1 MTEFF
6 SIILSFPT
14 LLYTGLLGFTLLYW
28 LLSIMGV
35 ADFDFENGELDFD
48 SFEATENN
56 IVNADGTEIADT
68 SGFLSKFKLDGI
80 PLTISISFV
89 IFLSWIISFLV
100 VYYYQEEVTD
110 GWVKILVG
118 VWVVILAPFIAA
130 PIVGILLSPLKPLFK
145 KMKKDSEGRK
155 ADSLVGKKAVVR
167 TNKVTMSFG
176 DADID
181 NDDGASLIL
190 KIRAKEPNV
199 LRRGDRVVIT
209 RYYPKENVY
218 MVEFAK

>member
-1 MTEFF
+1 MTEFL
-6 SIILSFPT
+6 SIILTFPT

-28 LLSIMGV
+28 LVSIMGL
-35 ADFDFENGELDFD
+35 ADFDFEGEDLDVD
-48 SFEATENN
+48 SFEVAENLEN
-56 IVNADGTEIADT
+56 VDGSDVVDS

-118 VWVVILAPFIAA
+118 VWVVILAPFVAA
-130 PIVGILLSPLKPLFK
+130 PIVGVLLSPLRPLFE
-145 KMKKDSEGRK
+145 KMKQDSEGRK
-155 ADSLVGKKAVVR
+155 ANSLVGKKAVVR
-167 TNKVTMSFG
+167 TSKVTMSFG
-176 DADID
+176 DADITS
-181 NDDGASLIL
+181 DGASLIL

-199 LRRGDRVVIT
+199 LRRGDKVIIT
-209 RYYPKENVY
+209 QYYPKENIY
-218 MVEFAK
+218 MVEFSK